1 MTTQDLKEVQA
12 RLNLAHHDLSLIIDL
27 FDDLKPDSIKSRLS
41 TVKGIIHDARIGTH
55 QALYQMEP
63 EA

>member
-12 RLNLAHHDLSLIIDL
+12 RLNLAYHDLSLITDL
-27 FDDLKPDSIKSRLS
+27 FDDMKPDSIKSRLS
-41 TVKGIIHDARIGTH
+41 ALKGLIHDAKIGTH
-55 QALYQMEP
+55 QALYQMES